1 MQSSFPELIKTF
13 LKIGLLGFGGPYA
26 HIAILKDEIVKQ
38 RNWVSNQDFEEG
50 LGLCEVLPGP
60 ASSQLAIYLGMKIRG
75 QAGGFIS
82 GICFLIPGLL
92 IVLLLS
98 QLWRQGQSI
107 DSFED
112 IVSITQ
118 VVVAS
123 IIWAFAWRLLQKR
136 SHLWQISIASF
147 VLIGTLIDQFT
158 SIHLPVIMLLLLAGL
173 FNLFRYKSKNYIG
186 LFIWPLGLDHIHFG
200 SSVISPFNLL
210 TILVLG
216 EEKEDVFI
224 IHLKLF
230 LLFLKAGLFVF
241 GGGLVIIPL
250 LQNQIIEMGWLNIQ
264 GFLDGLAI
272 GQLSPGPVVLT
283 SAFVGYQAGWN
294 EGGLLLAL
302 SLAVTATFGIFLP
315 SFIFV
320 LIGTP
325 FLEGLKRKV
334 SVNIFLNGILSGL
347 PGAIIG
353 AAIPMTSIALEVN
366 SMIELIPRLLLLMIT
381 ILLIITNKVKPFQL
395 IATTIGVG
403 LVGTILPK

>member
-1 MQSSFPELIKTF
+1 M
-13 LKIGLLGFGGPYA
+13 
-26 HIAILKDEIVKQ
+26 
-38 RNWVSNQDFEEG
+38 
-50 LGLCEVLPGP
+50 
-60 ASSQLAIYLGMKIRG
+60 
-75 QAGGFIS
+75 
-82 GICFLIPGLL
+82 
-92 IVLLLS
+92 
-98 QLWRQGQSI
+98 
-107 DSFED
+107 
-112 IVSITQ
+112 
-118 VVVAS
+118 
-123 IIWAFAWRLLQKR
+123 
-136 SHLWQISIASF
+136 
-147 VLIGTLIDQFT
+147 
-158 SIHLPVIMLLLLAGL
+158 
-173 FNLFRYKSKNYIG
+173 
-186 LFIWPLGLDHIHFG
+186 
-200 SSVISPFNLL
+200 
-210 TILVLG
+210 
-216 EEKEDVFI
+216 
-224 IHLKLF
+224 KLF

-302 SLAVTATFGIFLP
+302 SLAVTATFGIFFP

-381 ILLIITNKVKPFQL
+381 ILLIITNKINPFQL